1 MVGGILYKDDEFL
14 YMLRKVSLDVF
25 PYLKKDG
32 KRIKLVNNTELMLLD
47 FYTQLQISRCKSSS
61 E

>member
-1 MVGGILYKDDEFL
+1 MMGGILHKDDEFL
-14 YMLRKVSLDVF
+14 YVLRKVPLEVF
-25 PYLKKDG
+25 PCLKKDG

-47 FYTQLQISRCKSSS
+47 FYIQLQISRCKSSA